1 MKRTTDWRWAHLSCS
16 LWIPETFFRDGE
28 GLFADFHESIQS
40 FLAFLLG
47 SFVIRP
53 SPSRLFSSQRQAF
66 QASTLINLLSFPGCE
81 IEPLIYSLQR
91 SHRSMQTCCYC
102 GELEGA
108 CVECTEP
115 SCNRFFHIT
124 CGFVICIVLAC
135 ACIDFIFLALTTNA
149 VVDWDTR
156 MKHNVYLEY
165 KESAGV
171 GTDVVITLCHS
182 HGRKWINRKDARC
195 IIRSVK

>member
-1 MKRTTDWRWAHLSCS
+1 M
-16 LWIPETFFRDGE
+16 WI
-28 GLFADFHESIQS
+28 LFKTQS
-40 FLAFLLG
+40 FFQIELESLG
-47 SFVIRP
+47 LCS
-53 SPSRLFSSQRQAF
+53 
-66 QASTLINLLSFPGCE
+66 
-81 IEPLIYSLQR
+81 IE
-91 SHRSMQTCCYC
+91 QTCCYC

-115 SCNRFFHIT
+115 ACNRFFHIT
-124 CGFVICIVLAC
+124 CGFVFSCRVSVKPSSFPPLLSLCHWLAVC
-135 ACIDFIFLALTTNA
+135 FHSPFGR
-149 VVDWDTR
+149 R

-195 IIRSVK
+195 FIRSVKWSTQLFHHLLHLFNFSCFLLMFSLLSSSY